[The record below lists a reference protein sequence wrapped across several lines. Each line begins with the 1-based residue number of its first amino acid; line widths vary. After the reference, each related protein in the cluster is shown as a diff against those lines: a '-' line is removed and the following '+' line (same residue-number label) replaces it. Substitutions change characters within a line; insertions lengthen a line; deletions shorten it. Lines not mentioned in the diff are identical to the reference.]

1 MDGTSMSR
9 RRFLDL
15 GFDAAAFTLAT
26 AAAPTAVFAQANGH
40 GKRSATATTGS
51 AVHGLSVSVGA
62 GVRSETWLNGILLA
76 RTEPGEIGAP
86 SLAIQHD
93 MMPGRNQAEV
103 RIGLAGM
110 NLEQPPAPI
119 SGTLPAAATA
129 RLVLQMDEPHRA
141 DDTVEITTRDVDQ
154 IVWPP
159 ADEDGPVSLPHRLT
173 LTFAPL
179 SPVVAPPW
187 AQATRDVPEG
197 TAEAVYA
204 RMVELAGMLRNG
216 DLEAYE
222 NAGAVRREH
231 MARSYPL
238 GPNVEAARAHDLQ
251 QIKMMY
257 SEPGFTVTLL
267 PRNNARFR
275 TMAGGRLMDWTNV
288 AGEGALTIAS
298 RGVPPSP
305 VNMQFSLIGGKLVMT
320 R

>member
-15 GFDAAAFTLAT
+15 GRDAAAFTLAT
-26 AAAPTAVFAQANGH
+26 AAAPASAFAQANGH
-40 GKRSATATTGS
+40 GKRSTIAAS
-51 AVHGLSVSVGA
+51 AVHGLSVNVGA
-62 GVRSETWLNGILLA
+62 GFRSETWLNGILLA
-76 RTEPGEIGAP
+76 RTEAGEMGAQ

-103 RIGLAGM
+103 RVGLAGM
-110 NLEQPPAPI
+110 HLEQPPAPI
-119 SGTLPAAATA
+119 SSTLPAAATA
-129 RLVLQMDEPHRA
+129 RLLLQMDEPHRA
-141 DDTVEITTRDVDQ
+141 GDALEITTRDVDQ

-159 ADEDGPVSLPHRLT
+159 ADEDGPFSLPHRLI

-187 AQATRDVPEG
+187 AEATRDLPEG
-197 TAEAVYA
+197 IDEAVYA
-204 RMVELAGMLRNG
+204 RMAELSSMLRNG
-216 DLEAYE
+216 NLEAYE

-238 GPNVEAARAHDLQ
+238 GPNAEAARAQDLQ
-251 QIKMMY
+251 QLKKMH
-257 SEPGFTVTLL
+257 SEPGFTATLL
-267 PRNNARFR
+267 PRNEARFR
-275 TMAGGRLMDWTNV
+275 TMAGGRLMEWTNA
-288 AGEGALTIAS
+288 AGEGALTIVS

>member
-1 MDGTSMSR
+1 MSR
-9 RRFLDL
+9 RRFLDW

-26 AAAPTAVFAQANGH
+26 AAAPTAGFAQANGH
-40 GKRSATATTGS
+40 GKRRTTPTTGS

-76 RTEPGEIGAP
+76 RTEAGELGTQ

-103 RIGLAGM
+103 RVGLVGM
-110 NLEQPPAPI
+110 SLEQPPAPI

-129 RLVLQMDEPHRA
+129 RLRLQMDEPHRA
-141 DDTVEITTRDVDQ
+141 GDTLEFTTRDVDQ

-159 ADEDGPVSLPHRLT
+159 ADVPVSLPHRLI

-187 AQATRDVPEG
+187 AEATRDLPEG
-197 TAEAVYA
+197 IAEAVYV
-204 RMVELAGMLRNG
+204 RMAELTEMLRNG

-222 NAGAVRREH
+222 NAGEVRREH
-231 MARSYPL
+231 IARSYPL
-238 GPNVEAARAHDLQ
+238 GANVEAARTQDLQ
-251 QIKMMY
+251 QLRIMR
-257 SEPGFTVTLL
+257 SEPGFTATLL
-267 PRNNARFR
+267 PRSEARFR
-275 TMAGGRLMDWTNV
+275 AMAGGRLLDWTNA
-288 AGEGALTIAS
+288 AGEGALTMAS

>member
-9 RRFLDL
+9 RRFLNL
-15 GFDAAAFTLAT
+15 GRDASAFTLA
-26 AAAPTAVFAQANGH
+26 ASAAPAAVFAQSKGH
-40 GKRSATATTGS
+40 GRRSATPTAGS

-62 GVRSETWLNGILLA
+62 GLRSETWLNGILLA
-76 RTEPGEIGAP
+76 RTEAGEIGAQ

-103 RIGLAGM
+103 RVGLAGM
-110 NLEQPPAPI
+110 YLEHPSAPI
-119 SGTLPAAATA
+119 SGTLPATATA
-129 RLVLQMDEPHRA
+129 RLVLQIDEPHRTG
-141 DDTVEITTRDVDQ
+141 DTLEITTRDVDQ
-154 IVWPP
+154 VAWPP
-159 ADEDGPVSLPHRLT
+159 ADEDGPVSLPHRLA

-187 AQATRDVPEG
+187 AEATRDLPKG
-197 TAEAVYA
+197 TAEAIDT
-204 RMVELAGMLRNG
+204 RMAELTGMLRNG

-231 MARSYPL
+231 MARSYSL
-238 GPNVEAARAHDLQ
+238 GPTAEAARAQDLQ
-251 QIKMMY
+251 QLKMIL
-257 SEPGFTVTLL
+257 SEPGFTATLL
-267 PRNNARFR
+267 PRNEARFR
-275 TMAGGRLMDWTNV
+275 TMAGGRLMDWTNA
-288 AGEGALTIAS
+288 AGEGALTIVS